1 MAAPGILCQPVRR
14 SRDSRHCSMKSFCCR
29 PMWRATRARLGPR
42 ASPRRRPSAATN
54 RAREKPRANCAFS
67 ARRTLLVVWGGV
79 CGGSS
84 IGGRQ
89 VKTGQDMFAGRR
101 SPGIFRLFA
110 IGELIGD
117 KPLAR
122 SSHSIFPTCGGA
134 GESGSTPLARR
145 WSILSRSGR
154 APGGGSCGGS
164 SYQDI
169 RTRRMNGK
177 NLEPRTAE
185 FGGYRR
191 RELHVS
197 PSPNAKMELVRSLE
211 GDREME
217 MPGARAPL
225 PIYPSRLGKGW
236 ANAAVCQC
244 LLSSIEHRRD

>member
-1 MAAPGILCQPVRR
+1 MEGAQLGV
-14 SRDSRHCSMKSFCCR
+14 DKSTSSQN
-29 PMWRATRARLGPR
+29 WASIAGP
-42 ASPRRRPSAATN
+42 
-54 RAREKPRANCAFS
+54 
-67 ARRTLLVVWGGV
+67 
-79 CGGSS
+79 
-84 IGGRQ
+84 
-89 VKTGQDMFAGRR
+89 GRR

-122 SSHSIFPTCGGA
+122 SSHSIFPICGGA
-134 GESGSTPLARR
+134 GACERLDD

-177 NLEPRTAE
+177 NHERRSLEDIVVVS
-185 FGGYRR
+185 YH
-191 RELHVS
+191 LS
-197 PSPNAKMELVRSLE
+197 PSPEMPKW
-211 GDREME
+211 REME

-244 LLSSIEHRRD
+244 LLSSIEHRD